1 MLRKKQVVLN
11 LMVIVAL
18 LVSVTGV
25 LPVGARVAPDVSE
38 QAAAVTSLTQANDK
52 SAAEAGRQPDQ
63 LKRPLT

>member
-25 LPVGARVAPDVSE
+25 LPVGARVAV
-38 QAAAVTSLTQANDK
+38 
-52 SAAEAGRQPDQ
+52 
-63 LKRPLT
+63 